1 VSSAPAA
8 SSATGAEP
16 TAGSPTADSP
26 TAGSPTAGSDE
37 LAWAIRAGTLEPVVS
52 HAERTVGVAAR
63 RFAIAELERALLSAD
78 PGATRGLRERL
89 LALDVSRAVIEATE
103 AVPPPHAVHV
113 PLVVRDH
120 HGQTRAVIRALMVA
134 YDGSAE
140 PRGAFTLLPT
150 AARAVLA
157 GIRAAARDETPVI
170 PIERLHLVPVSPGAL
185 EGVEIDGPSLG
196 AAAYL
201 SALALFSGRRV
212 RASLAITGAVVGRRV
227 THVDGVDAK
236 LAAARERGLVLVA
249 PEANGPPREGAL
261 ETVSELAA
269 LVELAL
275 EPGAPDLDLEAEVR
289 AAARATEGGW
299 NGYRWPAVREV
310 VTRVLAR
317 VPERRPELRI
327 EVLARLAATERHL
340 GRTDASLAAIAEA
353 EAIAGSAI
361 AKIAVPDEPRVRLAR
376 QKAMTLLQAFR
387 IGEAERSAARSVAI
401 ARRARLRGELI
412 YSLGAVGLCAL
423 ARGDA
428 RRAVEASREALEHT
442 LAFRPSNAARSRAYL
457 IEALGRAGD
466 ARAAREQYRLA
477 LREAEDD
484 AFRGVGGKVAWVRT
498 SFAAALRALGEH
510 AEVVRVLSDASVT
523 TAIAETPLPGL
534 LARRHL
540 GLSRLQ
546 RARTER
552 EREEALALLESSPH
566 AYDGLDAALGVMAQI
581 NVLHAA
587 RERLLRGEPGTR
599 RLAVGLTVL
608 PRTGAVG
615 RLVVRV
621 EKARDPA
628 AAARALDAIL
638 ARLDPA

>member
-1 VSSAPAA
+1 VSSAPAP
-8 SSATGAEP
+8 SSA
-16 TAGSPTADSP
+16 AGVGP
-26 TAGSPTAGSDE
+26 DE

-52 HAERTVGVAAR
+52 NAERAVGVAAR

-78 PGATRGLRERL
+78 PGAARGLRERL
-89 LALDVSRAVIEATE
+89 AALDVSRAIIEASD
-103 AVPPPHAVHV
+103 APLPPHAVHV

-120 HGQTRAVIRALMVA
+120 RGQERAVVRALMIA
-134 YDGSAE
+134 YDASGE

-150 AARAVLA
+150 AARAVTA
-157 GIRAAARDETPVI
+157 SIRAAAREETPATAL
-170 PIERLHLVPVSPGAL
+170 ERLHLVPVSPGGL
-185 EGVEIDGPSLG
+185 GGGGIGGPCRG
-196 AAAYL
+196 AARYL
-201 SALALFSGRRV
+201 PALALFSGRRV

-227 THVDGVDAK
+227 THVDGLEAK

-249 PEANGPPREGAL
+249 PDANGPPREGGL
-261 ETVSELAA
+261 ETVSDLAS
-269 LVELAL
+269 LVLRAL
-275 EPGAPDLDLEAEVR
+275 EPGAPDVDLEAEVR
-289 AAARATEGGW
+289 TAARATESGW

-353 EAIAGSAI
+353 EAIAASAI
-361 AKIAVPDEPRVRLAR
+361 ARIAVPDEPRVRLAR

-387 IGEAERSAARSVAI
+387 VREAERSAARSVAI

-428 RRAVEASREALEHT
+428 PRAVAAFREALDHT
-442 LAFRPSNAARSRAYL
+442 LAHRPSSAARSRAYL
-457 IEALGRAGD
+457 VEALGRAGD

-477 LREAEDD
+477 LEEAMDD
-484 AFRGVGGKVAWVRT
+484 AHRGVGGKVAWVRT

-510 AEVVRVLSDASVT
+510 AEVVRVLSDETVT
-523 TAIAETPLPGL
+523 TAIVETPLPGL

-540 GLSRLQ
+540 GLARLV
-546 RARTER
+546 RAKNER
-552 EREEALALLESSPH
+552 EREEAYALLESSPH
-566 AYDGLDAALGVMAQI
+566 AYDGLDAALRVTAQI

-587 RERLLRGEPGTR
+587 RERLARGEEGTR
-599 RLAVGLTVL
+599 RLAVGLAGL
-608 PRTGAVG
+608 PRAGALG
-615 RLVVRV
+615 RLV
-621 EKARDPA
+621 ARLDRAKDPA
-628 AAARALDAIL
+628 AVARALDAL
-638 ARLDPA
+638 LGRLDPP